1 MPFVVDMFAVEVF
14 WRMPPS
20 LGFEGAKARTAIE
33 LLREDSRVR
42 DEGIIMADGLEKV
55 RGRSER
61 EGRERRESGREGGG
75 RARRES
81 ERKCFS
87 FSIVFFSTESA
98 ENRRKGTFEWVP
110 RRPGLARA
118 PPTLHPPR
126 PAPPPP
132 PLRSPAEG
140 EGAAAEEEGEEE
152 EGLAADS
159 VPEEEE
165 DSALLPPLKR
175 SLRPSASSCGRV
187 TERGAMLL

>member
-1 MPFVVDMFAVEVF
+1 MLSLSLVLAASQLVRILSDHETFKAFSFRPSLLTTKCVWREIGSEPLARRAPLPFVVDMFAVEVF

-20 LGFEGAKARTAIE
+20 LGF
-33 LLREDSRVR
+33 
-42 DEGIIMADGLEKV
+42 
-55 RGRSER
+55 
-61 EGRERRESGREGGG
+61 
-75 RARRES
+75 
-81 ERKCFS
+81 
-87 FSIVFFSTESA
+87 
-98 ENRRKGTFEWVP
+98 
-110 RRPGLARA
+110 
-118 PPTLHPPR
+118 
-126 PAPPPP
+126 
-132 PLRSPAEG
+132 